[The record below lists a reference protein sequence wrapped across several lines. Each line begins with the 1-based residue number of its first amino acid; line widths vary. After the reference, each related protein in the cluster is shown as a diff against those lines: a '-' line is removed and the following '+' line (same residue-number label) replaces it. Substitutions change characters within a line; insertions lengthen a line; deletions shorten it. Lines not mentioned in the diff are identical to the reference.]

1 MAELWDLIVRSN
13 TFNFVVL
20 LAILAVIWNK
30 LNISE
35 KLEFMRQEIAD
46 FIEKSK
52 QEKDNA
58 QKQLKTTKKDVEHL
72 SEEINETLEKAKV
85 SAQNVFDEIKQM
97 TKIGIEKIEA
107 NVDKIIDN
115 ETRKINSKLTIETSQ
130 KAIDLAKE
138 KLQKMFDENPQMHNT
153 FIEQSIETLDKVKL

>member
-13 TFNFVVL
+13 TFNFIVL

-72 SEEINETLEKAKV
+72 SEEINETLEKAKI

>member
-72 SEEINETLEKAKV
+72 SEEINETLEKAKI

>member
-35 KLEFMRQEIAD
+35 KLKFMRQEIAD

-72 SEEINETLEKAKV
+72 SEEINETLEKAKI

>member
-35 KLEFMRQEIAD
+35 KLKFMRQEIAD

-58 QKQLKTTKKDVEHL
+58 QKKLKTTKKDVEHL
-72 SEEINETLEKAKV
+72 SEEINETLEKAKI

-115 ETRKINSKLTIETSQ
+115 ETRKINSKLTNETSQ